1 MQNKTLEPG
10 VGASIYGKPPLKVL
24 TSGQA
29 QVDMYYQGVKVRL
42 SNNAA
47 KTIVLEQAE
56 VIQPTVSTDS
66 QLR

>member
-1 MQNKTLEPG
+1 
-10 VGASIYGKPPLKVL
+10 
-24 TSGQA
+24 
-29 QVDMYYQGVKVRL
+29 MYYQGVKVRL